1 MKNNYFTFLLS
12 LCTIFTGL
20 AQESRLSKLDSLAFL
35 EDLLQESLNQ
45 YDFNSTIEN
54 STRLIQLAGEL
65 NDMAYLYRGYRMLGI
80 TYEQLEDKARARVNY
95 EKALEYAIKSENDT
109 LLMGAYNNL
118 GNIFSEDPE
127 QVDLGLEYY
136 ERAIEY
142 GLKIQDSAN
151 VLTPVINIGW
161 THLDNGDYKKAL
173 PYLERGRDLL
183 NANFSKEPY
192 ANLTALFGIYYRST
206 GEIQRS
212 QDFFQEAIRQSEK
225 DSLLIP
231 AYFAFREYSDLLYE
245 VGRYEEAYLALEK
258 HQEYKDMLQSHEKI
272 RQMEAAYA
280 RFGTMESNR
289 MLEMAQKEQA
299 FKDEVLKKTREVSM
313 ILVISV
319 AVLSVFLMLLVRSNS
334 IRKRLIGQLKDKNN
348 QLYKSKE
355 EAERLSIMKTR
366 FFSTVSHEL
375 RTPLYGV
382 VGLTSLM
389 LEDNKDEKQ
398 VEDLKSLKFSADYL
412 LALINDVLQM
422 NKMESQLVKLE
433 DIPFD
438 LRDLLQGIIKSFEF
452 ARNQNNNEIE
462 LLVDERIPQTLIGDS
477 IRMSQIL
484 MNLLGNA
491 LKFTERGKVWIKAG
505 LIQSSEEHCSIQ
517 FEVGD
522 TGFGIPQNKQKEIFE
537 EFSQLNANNF
547 NYQGTGLG
555 LSIVKRL
562 LDLFG
567 SKISLESEEYKGSI
581 FRFKIDFKVGKVQ
594 ETNGAELAEEA
605 FDPKHQYKA
614 LIVDDNRINQVV
626 TQRILER
633 KNVICQVAGDGYQA
647 LEMLKASAF
656 DVVLMD
662 VNMPGISGMETT
674 RLIREFNGTLPIIAL
689 TAVEVD
695 EMREEILASGMNDII
710 VKPYDTDQFYNTVF
724 KNLHNQTAVHD
735 DISI

>member
-1 MKNNYFTFLLS
+1 MKKNYWTFIFGLS
-12 LCTIFTGL
+12 IILPVFSQEGRLGL
-20 AQESRLSKLDSLAFL
+20 SDSLEYL
-35 EDLLQESLNQ
+35 EEQLQESLNQ
-45 YDFNSTIEN
+45 YDYNSTIEY
-54 STRLIQLAGEL
+54 SIRMIDLAGQLEN
-65 NDMAYLYRGYRMLGI
+65 NDYLYRGYRMLGI
-80 TYEQLEDKARARVNY
+80 TYEHLEDRDRARVNY
-95 EKALEYAIKSENDT
+95 EKALEYAVKSENDI

-127 QVDLGLEYY
+127 RIQAGLEHYN
-136 ERAIEY
+136 RAIQLGMKLE
-142 GLKIQDSAN
+142 DSVN
-151 VLTPVINIGW
+151 IITPVINIGW
-161 THLDNGDYKKAL
+161 TYLDNNQYHKAL
-173 PYLERGRDLL
+173 PYLRRAQELI
-183 NANFSKEPY
+183 NANFQAEAYS
-192 ANLTALFGIYYRST
+192 NLSALFGIYYRAI
-206 GEIQRS
+206 GEAERS
-212 QDFFQEAIRQSEK
+212 ETYFLEAIELAEN
-225 DSLLIP
+225 DSLFIAAHFSYL
-231 AYFAFREYSDLLYE
+231 EYADLLFE
-245 VGRYEEAYLALEK
+245 QERFSEAYLALK
-258 HQEYKDMLQSHEKI
+258 KQQEYKDLLQSSEKI

-319 AVLSVFLMLLVRSNS
+319 AVLSVFLMLLVRNNS
-334 IRKRLIGQLKDKNN
+334 IRKRLIGQLQDKNN
-348 QLYKSKE
+348 ELLKAKE
-355 EAERLSIMKTR
+355 EAERLTILKTR

-382 VGLTSLM
+382 VGLTSLL

-452 ARNQNNNEIE
+452 TRNQNDNEIDLQVE
-462 LLVDERIPQTLIGDS
+462 ESIPARLEGDS
-477 IRMSQIL
+477 IRLSQVL
-484 MNLLGNA
+484 MNLVGNA
-491 LKFTERGKVWIKAG
+491 VKFTERGKVWIKV
-505 LIQSSEEHCSIQ
+505 STVDSNDTHCRIH

-522 TGFGIPQNKQKEIFE
+522 TGLGIPENKQKEIFE

-555 LSIVKRL
+555 LSIVKKL

-567 SKISLESEEYKGSI
+567 SGITLKSQEGKGSVFGFEI
-581 FRFKIDFKVGKVQ
+581 LFKKVMQVEVKG
-594 ETNGAELAEEA
+594 NILPPDA
-605 FDPKHQYKA
+605 FSKREGYKA

-626 TQRILER
+626 TQRILEK
-633 KNVICQVAGDGYQA
+633 KNIVCSVASNGYKA
-647 LEMLKASAF
+647 LEILENENV

-662 VNMPGISGMETT
+662 VNMPGINGMETT
-674 RLIREFNGTLPIIAL
+674 RRLRKFNNKVPVIAL

-695 EMREEILASGMNDII
+695 EMKEEILASGMNDII

-724 KNLHNQTAVHD
+724 KNLHNHITAVF
-735 DISI
+735 